1 MNVRRRSAVLS
12 FAIILLALPIARS
25 AMTPPHSLSPGAL
38 LAGRYAIEER
48 LGAGG
53 YGEVYAAR
61 DSHGPRQ
68 VALKILHHEASANDP
83 RAADRMRQEAQFL
96 RAIDHPHIVQVFDV
110 GQDEV
115 YGEFMV
121 MERVEGQGLDE
132 LIAVRGTLSS
142 ERVLR
147 IGTQLLSALD
157 AAHTVGILHR
167 DLKPENILIAQ
178 NAAGDDHLKLVDFGI
193 AKGSNILNGEPDE
206 GVTLVKTR
214 VNSFVGTS
222 RYAAPEM
229 VVGDPLEPSAD
240 IFCVG
245 LVLYEALTG
254 RALVKGSTRNELMHA
269 LVFPRPFDL
278 SAAPAEW
285 LPWLNKALE
294 KSPSRRFQRCGEAL
308 DELATAFGALDGML
322 PDEAS
327 ITLEPA
333 LELAADDLLTLSR
346 EAPAATL
353 FSDDLL
359 SATFPRATSAEPGDS
374 PMPRATP
381 LPPEL
386 DPEEI
391 AETSQWKSLDID
403 YAALAQRRQS
413 ARTPRSAGPPSH
425 SGPPTEPAPP
435 EQSFGAMTF
444 LSVALLTFLIVL
456 AIFFALSSGGP
467 L

>member
-1 MNVRRRSAVLS
+1 
-12 FAIILLALPIARS
+12 
-25 AMTPPHSLSPGAL
+25 MTPPQSLSPGAV
-38 LAGRYAIEER
+38 LADRFAIEDR

-68 VALKILHHEASANDP
+68 VALKILHHEATANDP
-83 RAADRMRQEAQFL
+83 RAVVRMRQEAEFL
-96 RAIDHPHIVQVFDV
+96 RAIDHPHIVRVFEV
-110 GQDEV
+110 GHDPE
-115 YGEFMV
+115 YGEFLV
-121 MERVEGQGLDE
+121 MERVKGKGLHE
-132 LIAVRGTLSS
+132 LIAEHGTLPS

-157 AAHTVGILHR
+157 ASHTVGILHR
-167 DLKPENILIAQ
+167 DLKPENILIGQ
-178 NAAGDDHLKLVDFGI
+178 DAAGEDQLKLVDFGI
-193 AKGSNILNGEPDE
+193 AKGSSILNAEPDE

-245 LVLYEALTG
+245 LVLFEALTG
-254 RALVKGSTRNELMHA
+254 KGLVKGTTRNELMHE

-278 SAAPAEW
+278 SAAPDIW
-285 LPWLNKALE
+285 RPWLEKALE
-294 KSPSRRFQRCGEAL
+294 KSPSRRFQSCEEAL
-308 DELATAFGALDGML
+308 EALAESFGSLETIL

-333 LELAADDLLTLSR
+333 LELANDDALTRSL
-346 EAPAATL
+346 EAPARSL
-353 FSDDLL
+353 FSDDAL

-374 PMPRATP
+374 PLPKATP

-391 AETSQWKSLDID
+391 AETNQWESLDID
-403 YAALAQRRQS
+403 YAALAERRQR
-413 ARTPRSAGPPSH
+413 AETPRAHQPPSALT
-425 SGPPTEPAPP
+425 PPPSNTPRA
-435 EQSFGAMTF
+435 QGFGAMTF
-444 LSVALLTFLIVL
+444 ISVALLTFLIVL

>member
-1 MNVRRRSAVLS
+1 
-12 FAIILLALPIARS
+12 
-25 AMTPPHSLSPGAL
+25 MTPPQSLSPGAI
-38 LAGRYAIEER
+38 LADRFTIEDR

-68 VALKILHHEASANDP
+68 VALKILHHEATANDP
-83 RAADRMRQEAQFL
+83 RAVVRMRQEAEFL
-96 RAIDHPHIVQVFDV
+96 RAIDHPHIVRVFEV
-110 GQDEV
+110 GQDPS
-115 YGEFMV
+115 YGEFLV
-121 MERVEGQGLDE
+121 MERVEGRGLNE
-132 LIAVRGTLSS
+132 LIAEHGTLTS

-157 AAHTVGILHR
+157 ASHTVGILHR
-167 DLKPENILIAQ
+167 DLKPENILIGEDDR
-178 NAAGDDHLKLVDFGI
+178 GDDHLKLVDFGI
-193 AKGSNILNGEPDE
+193 AKGSTILNAEPDE

-245 LVLYEALTG
+245 LVLFEALTG
-254 RALVKGSTRNELMHA
+254 QALVKGSTRSALMQE

-278 SAAPAEW
+278 SAAPESW
-285 LPWLNKALE
+285 RPWLEKALE
-294 KSPSRRFQRCGEAL
+294 KSPSRRFQSCEEAL
-308 DELATAFGALDGML
+308 EALAEDFGSLEAIL

-333 LELAADDLLTLSR
+333 LELAADDLVTRSM
-346 EAPAATL
+346 EAPAREL
-353 FSDDLL
+353 FSDDAL
-359 SATFPRATSAEPGDS
+359 SATFPRATSAEPGES
-374 PMPRATP
+374 PLPMATP

-386 DPEEI
+386 DPDEI
-391 AETSQWKSLDID
+391 AETNQWESLDID
-403 YAALAQRRQS
+403 YAALAERRQR
-413 ARTPRSAGPPSH
+413 AETPRAELTPTPTSPS
-425 SGPPTEPAPP
+425 PAPATRD
-435 EQSFGAMTF
+435 QGFGPMTF
-444 LSVALLTFLIVL
+444 ISVALLTFLIVL

>member
-1 MNVRRRSAVLS
+1 
-12 FAIILLALPIARS
+12 
-25 AMTPPHSLSPGAL
+25 MTPPQSLSPGAI
-38 LAGRYAIEER
+38 LADRFAIEAR

-68 VALKILHHEASANDP
+68 VALKILHHEATANDP
-83 RAADRMRQEAQFL
+83 RAVVRMRQEAEFL
-96 RAIDHPHIVQVFDV
+96 RAIDHPHIVRVF
-110 GQDEV
+110 EV
-115 YGEFMV
+115 VHDPTFGEFLV
-121 MERVEGQGLDE
+121 MERVEGQGLNA
-132 LIAVRGTLSS
+132 LIAAQGPLSS

-147 IGTQLLSALD
+147 VGTQLLSALD
-157 AAHTVGILHR
+157 GAHTVGILHR
-167 DLKPENILIAQ
+167 DLKPENILIGKDER
-178 NAAGDDHLKLVDFGI
+178 GDDHVKLVDFGI
-193 AKGSNILNGEPDE
+193 AKGSNILNAEPDE

-229 VVGDPLEPSAD
+229 MVGDPLEPSAD

-245 LVLYEALTG
+245 LVLFEALTG
-254 RALVKGSTRNELMHA
+254 EALVKGATRNALMQE

-278 SAAPAEW
+278 SAAPDVW
-285 LPWLNKALE
+285 RPWLEKALE
-294 KSPSRRFQRCGEAL
+294 KSPSRRFQSCEEAL
-308 DELATAFGALDGML
+308 DALAEAFGSLNAML

-333 LELAADDLLTLSR
+333 LELAEDDLLTRSL
-346 EAPAATL
+346 EAPAHTL
-353 FSDDLL
+353 FSDDALRASL
-359 SATFPRATSAEPGDS
+359 PRAASAEPGAS
-374 PMPRATP
+374 PLPTATS

-391 AETSQWKSLDID
+391 AETNQWESLDID
-403 YAALAQRRQS
+403 YAALAERRQR
-413 ARTPRSAGPPSH
+413 AETPRAQLAPPSP
-425 SGPPTEPAPP
+425 GPSPPPAAR
-435 EQSFGAMTF
+435 EQGFGPMTF
-444 LSVALLTFLIVL
+444 ISVALLTFLIVL